1 MKFNIIHLIQRI
13 REESEELR
21 ELEMKLKNAYVS
33 LEREL
38 QLEEKKLLA
47 LKQKEEEER
56 IFAEMEKERH
66 SIIQKLAD
74 MERERKLRNEHA
86 KQVLQEQIALR
97 EKSKEEEYAEFLR
110 EKAMV
115 DEIVRKEEE
124 REQT

>member
-1 MKFNIIHLIQRI
+1 
-13 REESEELR
+13 
-21 ELEMKLKNAYVS
+21 MKLKNAYVS